1 MITSDNFQQAVT
13 TGVSLNCCK
22 GLINAPY
29 WFVYFQERENT
40 MRLNPPT
47 VFIFLIS
54 LILAVAAVATQQGLL
69 NLPVPFTAPGFWL
82 ALAAYVILAIGNLV
96 RGL

>member
-1 MITSDNFQQAVT
+1 
-13 TGVSLNCCK
+13 
-22 GLINAPY
+22 
-29 WFVYFQERENT
+29 

-54 LILAVAAVATQQGLL
+54 LLMAVAAIASAQGFVDI
-69 NLPVPFTAPGFWL
+69 PSIVTAQDFWL
-82 ALAAYVILAIGNLV
+82 AISAYVVLAIGNLV

>member
-1 MITSDNFQQAVT
+1 
-13 TGVSLNCCK
+13 
-22 GLINAPY
+22 
-29 WFVYFQERENT
+29 

-54 LILAVAAVATQQGLL
+54 LILAVAAIAGQQGLL
-69 NLPVPFTAPGFWL
+69 EIPSVLTAQNFWL
-82 ALAAYVILAIGNLV
+82 AISAYVVLAIGNLV

>member
-1 MITSDNFQQAVT
+1 
-13 TGVSLNCCK
+13 
-22 GLINAPY
+22 
-29 WFVYFQERENT
+29 

-54 LILAVAAVATQQGLL
+54 LILAVAAIAGHQGLVEI
-69 NLPVPFTAPGFWL
+69 PSVIAAQDFWL
-82 ALAAYVILAIGNLV
+82 AIGAYIVLAIGNLV

>member
-1 MITSDNFQQAVT
+1 
-13 TGVSLNCCK
+13 
-22 GLINAPY
+22 
-29 WFVYFQERENT
+29 

-54 LILAVAAVATQQGLL
+54 LILAVAAIAGQQGMIEMPSLL
-69 NLPVPFTAPGFWL
+69 PTAQNFWL
-82 ALAAYVILAIGNLV
+82 AISAYVVLAIGNLV